1 MIDLVIRGG
10 QIIDGSGS
18 EATSGDVAIDAGRI
32 VEVGPRCTLSARREL
47 SADGAY
53 VTPGFV
59 DIHTHYDAQ
68 VLWDPLVS
76 PSSEHGVTSVVIGNC
91 GLGLA
96 PVRPA
101 DRPAL
106 KRLLGGVEDI
116 PQETLDEGIRWS
128 WEDYPEYLKALD
140 SSPRSVEVGALVGHA
155 ALRIYAMGAERAYRD
170 AARPDEIAEM
180 SDQLRQ
186 ALAAGALGLS
196 TSRSHLDRDCDGRA
210 TPSYFA
216 LDEELYALAEVLR
229 CEDRGVIELSFRGS
243 AGDDPDALESE
254 LAWMRD
260 FAFRTKR
267 PVTFGLAQLDSCP
280 GRWRLAYDRALDA
293 RAAGIEL
300 RPQTLGRMQSVLV
313 GLQTVHPFA
322 YRPSYI
328 ALKDL
333 PLAERVRRLREPAL
347 RQRILSET
355 PLPAPENDP
364 YAALFTY
371 RGDRVYILDEDP
383 DYEPGPEQSLAALAQ
398 REARPEIDVLYDLL
412 LEDDGQALLLHA
424 VANYSA
430 GDHGV
435 AYEMLSHPCSL
446 LGLGDGGA
454 HCGLLCDASVP
465 TFLLTHWSRDRLRG
479 PRFPIEWVVH
489 KQTAETAALFGL
501 NDRGLLRPGLRADIN
516 VIDFSRLQLERPR
529 VVYDLPGAGRRIVQ
543 GARGYVATLVAGQI
557 TREDGRDTGAR
568 PGGLARTQAR

>member
-1 MIDLVIRGG
+1 VIDLVIRGG
-10 QIIDGSGS
+10 QIIDGSGR
-18 EATSGDVAIDAGRI
+18 EASTGDVAIDAGRI
-32 VEVGPRCTLSARREL
+32 VEVGSRSTLSARREI

-96 PVRPA
+96 PVRPP
-101 DRPAL
+101 DREAVQ
-106 KRLLGGVEDI
+106 RLLGGVEDI
-116 PQETLDEGIRWS
+116 PQATLDQGIRWS
-128 WEDYPEYLKALD
+128 WEDYPEYLKALA
-140 SSPRSVEVGALVGHA
+140 SSPRSVEVGALIGHA
-155 ALRIYAMGAERAYRD
+155 ALRVYAMGAERAYRD
-170 AARPDEIAEM
+170 AARPDEIAQM
-180 SDQLRQ
+180 ADQLRQ

-196 TSRSHLDRDCDGRA
+196 TSRSRLDRDCDGRS
-210 TPSYFA
+210 TPSCFA
-216 LDEELYALAEVLR
+216 LDEELCALADVLR
-229 CEDRGVIELSFRGS
+229 SEDRGVIGLAFRGS
-243 AGDDPDALESE
+243 AGDDPDALEGE

-260 FAFRTKR
+260 LAARAKR
-267 PVTFGLAQLDSCP
+267 PLTFGLAQLDASP
-280 GRWRLAYDRALDA
+280 DRWKLAYDRALDA

-322 YRPSYI
+322 YRPSYL
-328 ALKDL
+328 ALRDL
-333 PLAERVRRLREPAL
+333 PLAERVRRLRDPAM
-347 RQRILSET
+347 RQRILSEA
-355 PLPAPENDP
+355 PLPAPESDP
-364 YAALFTY
+364 FASLFDY
-371 RGDRVYILDEDP
+371 GGDRVFTLDENP
-383 DYEPGPEQSLAALAQ
+383 DYEPGPEQSLTALAR

-412 LEDDGQALLLHA
+412 LEDEGRALLLHA

-435 AYEMLSHPCSL
+435 AHEMLSHPCSL
-446 LGLGDGGA
+446 VGLGDGGA
-454 HCGLLCDASVP
+454 HCGLICDASVP

-479 PRFPIEWVVH
+479 PRFPLEWIVH

-501 NDRGLLRPGLRADIN
+501 NDRGLLRPGLRADVN

-529 VVYDLPGAGRRIVQ
+529 VAHDLPAAGRRLVQ

-568 PGGLARTQAR
+568 PGGLARTHTR